1 MFLNKWVLL
10 FVSRAGSSFLS
21 VFVRTPAYLS
31 FLSILRLSSQFHAR
45 MKIYL
50 PIDERPILLE
60 LLLNF
65 HFWTSGAFSYP
76 SSWLYFQFPPAINL
90 WEDSLLD
97 SHPILCL
104 NVP

>member
-1 MFLNKWVLL
+1 MFLKELVLL
-10 FVSRAGSSFLS
+10 LVSRAGSSFLS
-21 VFVRTPAYLS
+21 VFVRTTAYLS
-31 FLSILRLSSQFHAR
+31 FLSILGLSSQIHSF
-45 MKIYL
+45 IYL

-60 LLLNF
+60 LNLNF

>member
-1 MFLNKWVLL
+1 MFLKKWVLL
-10 FVSRAGSSFLS
+10 LVSRAGISFLS
-21 VFVRTPAYLS
+21 VFVRTTAYLS
-31 FLSILRLSSQFHAR
+31 FESILGSLFTIYSK

-50 PIDERPILLE
+50 PIGEKPILLE

-76 SSWLYFQFPPAINL
+76 ISWLYFQFPPAINL